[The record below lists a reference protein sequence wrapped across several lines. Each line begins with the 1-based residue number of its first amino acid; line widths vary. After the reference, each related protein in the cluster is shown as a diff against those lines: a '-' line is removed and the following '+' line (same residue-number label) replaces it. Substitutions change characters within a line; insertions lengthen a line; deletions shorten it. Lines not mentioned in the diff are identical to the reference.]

1 MNAAAQ
7 RRLTPVLV
15 GITGVFGALLLLL
28 LAGVGRGVHWG
39 ESRPTAPLPETHDKG
54 LPPPLPLSQFAAVWQ
69 QPLFSADRKPV
80 LRAGAGGA
88 SLGDLQL
95 TGIILMPSLHMALLH
110 EKSGDSEVRVREGET
125 LPDGSWRLAELKP
138 RSAIFESPTG
148 RTELELPAGAPID
161 VPKSTAGEAQ
171 AAQPAP
177 AGPPPSLP
185 PGAMRMVTG
194 PVPAPGGTAPS
205 APNTTNP
212 PPASNDVQADR
223 LRLLKE
229 AIQKRRVQ
237 QSAAPSEGAH

>member
-7 RRLTPVLV
+7 RRLTPVLG
-15 GITGVFGALLLLL
+15 GIAAVFGVLLLLL
-28 LAGVGRGVHWG
+28 LVGIGRGVHWG
-39 ESRPTAPLPETHDKG
+39 EPRPIAPLPETHDKG
-54 LPPPLPLSQFAAVWQ
+54 MPTPLPLSQFAAVWQ
-69 QPLFSADRKPV
+69 QPLFNADRKPA

-88 SLGDLQL
+88 NLGDLQL

-125 LPDGSWRLAELKP
+125 LPDGSWRLVELKP
-138 RSAIFESPTG
+138 RSAIFESSTG
-148 RTELELPAGAPID
+148 RTELDLPAGAPID
-161 VPKSTAGEAQ
+161 VPKSASGEAQ
-171 AAQPAP
+171 AAQPPP

-185 PGAMRMVTG
+185 PGSMRMMTG
-194 PVPAPGGTAPS
+194 PVPAQGGAMPGT
-205 APNTTNP
+205 PNTTNP
-212 PPASNDVQADR
+212 PPASNDAQADR